1 MTRTSFLILFSFIT
15 LMCSNKKK
23 VTKSH
28 FEEAIGRV
36 RPTVTPEM
44 LEYYQKM
51 ETRLTS
57 GMSNI
62 KRTKDFSHGI
72 ETM

>member
-1 MTRTSFLILFSFIT
+1 MRA
-15 LMCSNKKK
+15 NKKK
-23 VTKSH
+23 VTKAH
-28 FEEAIGRV
+28 FEDAIGRV

-44 LEYYQKM
+44 LDYYQKM
-51 ETRLTS
+51 EARLTS

-62 KRTKDFSHGI
+62 RRSKDFSHGI